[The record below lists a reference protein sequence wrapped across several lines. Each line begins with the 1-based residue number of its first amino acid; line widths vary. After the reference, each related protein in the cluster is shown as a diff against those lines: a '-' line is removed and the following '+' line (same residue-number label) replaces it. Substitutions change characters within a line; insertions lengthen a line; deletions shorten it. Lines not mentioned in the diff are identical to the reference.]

1 MDNFSIKAPPDR
13 FNAPLVHKVCELY
26 KLFHECLKTFAKL
39 ERFTLG
45 QEIEKT
51 ILEILE
57 LILSAGY
64 LPKYRKGETIR
75 RASDKNDLLKYLTRI
90 AYDTKSI
97 NMKKYLLIEEKALE
111 IGRMLGGW
119 IKSN

>member
-1 MDNFSIKAPPDR
+1 M
-13 FNAPLVHKVCELY
+13 Y
-26 KLFHECLKTFAKL
+26 KLFHECLKIFPKT

-45 QEIEKT
+45 QKIENT

-57 LILSAGY
+57 LILSASY
-64 LPKYRKGETIR
+64 QSKYGKSETLIR
-75 RASDKNDLLKYLTRI
+75 GSDKNDLLKYLIRL
-90 AYDTKSI
+90 AHDTKSI
-97 NMKKYLLIEEKALE
+97 NIKKYLLVEEKVLE

>member
-1 MDNFSIKAPPDR
+1 M
-13 FNAPLVHKVCELY
+13 HKTGELY
-26 KLFHECLKTFAKL
+26 RLFHDTLKTLPKL
-39 ERFTLG
+39 ERYTLG
-45 QEIEKT
+45 QKIENI

-57 LILSAGY
+57 LILSASY
-64 LPKYRKGETIR
+64 LPKYKKGEAIR
-75 RASDKNDLLKYLTRI
+75 KASDKTDLLKYLVRI

-97 NMKKYLLIEEKALE
+97 NIKRYLLIEEKVLE